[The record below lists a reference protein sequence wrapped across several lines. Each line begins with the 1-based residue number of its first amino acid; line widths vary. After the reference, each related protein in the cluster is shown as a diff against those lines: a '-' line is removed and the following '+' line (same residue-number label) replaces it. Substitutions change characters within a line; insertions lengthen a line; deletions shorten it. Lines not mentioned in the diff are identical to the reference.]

1 MTFFDNPPSHGHDVS
16 SFGAMRRNAI
26 SCLRAKQE
34 IARRIESKFLAH
46 HFLKIDVK
54 TIKRESSLARHD
66 E

>member
-1 MTFFDNPPSHGHDVS
+1 MTSAVLARCDE
-16 SFGAMRRNAI
+16 MRFLV
-26 SCLRAKQE
+26 CPGKQE